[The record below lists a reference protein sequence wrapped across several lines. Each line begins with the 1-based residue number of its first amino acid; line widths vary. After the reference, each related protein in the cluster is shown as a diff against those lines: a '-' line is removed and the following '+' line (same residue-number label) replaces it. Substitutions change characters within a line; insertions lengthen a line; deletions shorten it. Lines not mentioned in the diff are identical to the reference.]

1 MDRWRNRT
9 TKSKMDCERQ
19 VTVLTKSGDEGHVEN
34 AAHVSE
40 QLGLKEESKCN
51 KGKQSGQIEKKV
63 RKMEVRNRLICR
75 TGGGQGQTGA
85 GEVYTDTLISRVM

>member
-1 MDRWRNRT
+1 M
-9 TKSKMDCERQ
+9 
-19 VTVLTKSGDEGHVEN
+19 EN

-51 KGKQSGQIEKKV
+51 KGKQSGKIEKKV
-63 RKMEVRNRLICR
+63 RKMEEQLPDIQMEVRNRLICR